1 MRLIDADAAADE
13 IMRETENHAD
23 DLNMVGI
30 ALMVGIA
37 KMLRDENNF
46 PTIEAEPVRTEGCWL
61 GSGNPRDYPFFF
73 CSRCRRGGDTSWKY
87 CPHCCAMMNGGA
99 KNGFD

>member
-46 PTIEAEPVRTEGCWL
+46 PTIEAEPVRQGRWVKCEGAGGMGVFVC
-61 GSGNPRDYPFFF
+61 SVCNSVAQSSYSSF
-73 CSRCRRGGDTSWKY
+73 CCG
-87 CPHCCAMMNGGA
+87 CGA
-99 KNGFD
+99 KMRGDEDASD